1 VARRLAAA
9 AILALAACAAEQ
21 PPHATAASSGYTPA
35 PMPTCL
41 RGSRAPTPTVAENTA
56 DILLGAL
63 GRGPTADNWRL
74 MENEAR
80 RKSCGC
86 SIC

>member
-1 VARRLAAA
+1 MARRSVAA
-9 AILALAACAAEQ
+9 AILALAGCAAEQ

-35 PMPTCL
+35 PMPMCL
-41 RGSRAPTPTVAENTA
+41 RGSRTPTPTVAESTA

-63 GRGPTADNWRL
+63 GRGPTADNRRVV
-74 MENEAR
+74 ENEVR

-86 SIC
+86 TIC